1 MEWIKRTPNPEGVH
15 SEIEIRQ
22 VFEAED
28 FGEEFTPELREQ
40 EERIR
45 AQAEGNA
52 EVRFVVF
59 RKADDFTEAGGMPT
73 RELAGR
79 RCWPTTA
86 QMIDAGVLLEG
97 MGLRPSREGVRVLF
111 DGTGTS
117 VVDGPFTES
126 KELVAG
132 FALLQ
137 TRTREE
143 AIEWLR
149 RWPTIDADGQVR
161 LELRE
166 VAEEGDARSAVL

>member
-1 MEWIKRTPNPEGVH
+1 M
-15 SEIEIRQ
+15 
-22 VFEAED
+22 
-28 FGEEFTPELREQ
+28 
-40 EERIR
+40 
-45 AQAEGNA
+45 
-52 EVRFVVF
+52 RFVAF
-59 RKADDFTEAGGMPT
+59 RKADDFTEAGGQPT
-73 RELAGR
+73 RELLDDMLAYNR
-79 RCWPTTA
+79 
-86 QMIDAGVLLEG
+86 QMIDAGVLLDG

-149 RWPTIDADGQVR
+149 RWPTIDADGHVR

-166 VAEEGDARSAVL
+166 VAEEGDA